1 MNKEDPMHDDE
12 GIYDYE
18 NVVVNK
24 VKIPDSKERQVIAE
38 LLEDVERIKDLKSKV
53 SKEEAVEEIES

>member
-1 MNKEDPMHDDE
+1 MHDDE

-38 LLEDVERIKDLKSKV
+38 LLEDIERIKRLLK
-53 SKEEAVEEIES
+53 

>member
-1 MNKEDPMHDDE
+1 MHDDE